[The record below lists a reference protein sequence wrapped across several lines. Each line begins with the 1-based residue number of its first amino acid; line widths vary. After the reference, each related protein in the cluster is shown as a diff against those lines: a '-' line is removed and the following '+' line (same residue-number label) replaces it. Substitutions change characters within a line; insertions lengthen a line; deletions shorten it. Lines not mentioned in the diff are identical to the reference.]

1 MSHQYEKVDATVE
14 QTNFDLDI
22 ENGSTEPTEDAGIV
36 NRSGSTPGSSGREEK
51 ITIISPM
58 EIAQTKKHYGSHIP
72 FLFIKGEPFFT
83 IGPHCELSSK
93 TLKAIYLQCYLDFSL
108 PYKQNAGP
116 FFLCMFSFLVGIGIT
131 IAIYIAPFHENANLV
146 VPATI
151 FVTLFEGGIY
161 LLTALRNPGILSSQ
175 SGMSNESAL
184 INNPNYCRI
193 CKILRPENAFHCTDC
208 EACIEQWDHHCP
220 WTGKCIGKGNIVP
233 FYTFILSTMC
243 FMMYCIFVSV
253 NLF

>member
-83 IGPHCELSSK
+83 IGPHW
-93 TLKAIYLQCYLDFSL
+93 
-108 PYKQNAGP
+108 P